1 MIFFFFF
8 LMLRRPPRST
18 RTATLFPYTTL
29 FRSSQFRSKSGWA
42 PRGNL
47 GSGPINCADRDVAMR
62 VRGEEK
68 RRRRGFHPVET
79 RRRRHGPAW
88 RHPKGGTGKRRDG
101 VARLGHSA
109 AMARKRAL
117 ARHLSR
123 SAERRVGTEGVSRG
137 GDR

>member
-1 MIFFFFF
+1 
-8 LMLRRPPRST
+8 
-18 RTATLFPYTTL
+18 
-29 FRSSQFRSKSGWA
+29 
-42 PRGNL
+42 
-47 GSGPINCADRDVAMR
+47 MR

-109 AMARKRAL
+109 AMARTRAL
-117 ARHLSR
+117 SRHLSR
-123 SAERRVGTEGVSRG
+123 LRNARPIN
-137 GDR
+137 GDRKSVVYGKSVSVRVDLGGRRIIKKKKKKK